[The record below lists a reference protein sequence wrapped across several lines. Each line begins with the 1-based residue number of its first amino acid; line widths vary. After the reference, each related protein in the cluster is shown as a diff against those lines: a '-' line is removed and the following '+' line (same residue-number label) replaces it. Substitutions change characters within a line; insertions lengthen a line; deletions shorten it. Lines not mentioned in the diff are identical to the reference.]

1 MYRYD
6 VNLISTKE
14 HEMKKTELIKAA
26 LTILSMMNDCVEV
39 NDTKAQKMIDERIKR
54 MKKYLEKNT
63 NK

>member
-1 MYRYD
+1 
-6 VNLISTKE
+6 
-14 HEMKKTELIKAA
+14 MKKTELIKAA